1 MEYTEEKETD
11 IELRSEDFQEV
22 LGEVPPWIL
31 RWGITTIAAVI
42 VVLLI
47 GSSIFKYPD
56 IISSTMTLTGTTPTA
71 NVVAKASG
79 KLKMLCVNDEDFVGT
94 GQVLAVIDN
103 PAKAEDVL
111 DLKKYLTDI
120 QHSFENID
128 TLPPK
133 HLELGTIQD
142 LYSSFYLTLTD
153 YFKFKQQDYYPK
165 KIEFTK
171 DKLHLNEVYY
181 DNQLKQKEIIEEQTE
196 LVEKQYERDSL
207 LYKEGVLSSEDLES
221 SEISYLQSRLSLENM
236 YSNLEN
242 IQITIVQLRE
252 SLLDAENQYIDKK
265 STLETQM
272 NNSVNQLFSAI
283 QIWEQTYV
291 LKAPV
296 DGKITFTNYWAEN
309 QDIMASEEVFSIV
322 PNDQG
327 DIIGKALLP
336 IARSGKVEKGQK
348 VNIRFQNFPEN
359 EYGVVK
365 GIVDNISRVP
375 VNTVNPSLGI
385 NEPVYIVSIELP
397 DGLTT
402 TYRKELPF
410 LPKMQAQADIITED
424 ITLLERLFM
433 PFKKIWK
440 EGFEQ

>member
-1 MEYTEEKETD
+1 MEDTKETD
-11 IELRSEDFQEV
+11 IELRSEDFQEI

-56 IISSTMTLTGTTPTA
+56 TISSTMTLTGTTPTA

-120 QHSFENID
+120 QHSLENID
-128 TLPPK
+128 TLPTRQ
-133 HLELGTIQD
+133 LELGTIQD

-153 YFKFKQQDYYPK
+153 YLKFKQLYYYPK

-171 DKLHLNEVYY
+171 DKLHRNEVYY
-181 DNQLKQKEIIEEQTE
+181 DNQLKQKEIIEEQAE
-196 LVEKQYERDSL
+196 LVKKQYERDSS
-207 LYKEGVLSSEDLES
+207 LYKEGVLSAEELENS
-221 SEISYLQSRLSLENM
+221 KTGYLQSRLSLENM

-242 IQITIVQLRE
+242 IQITLVQLRE

-272 NNSVNQLFSAI
+272 NNLVNQLFSAI

-309 QDIMASEEVFSIV
+309 QDIMASEDVFSIV
-322 PNDQG
+322 PNAQG
-327 DIIGKALLP
+327 EIIGKALLP